1 LSTLTRNGRTAD
13 KRVRNFGGLRW
24 GGDGVEMEM
33 GMGMINAAEIAF
45 GFASEQQLQ
54 WSFLTAG

>member
-1 LSTLTRNGRTAD
+1 MAGRQISESEI
-13 KRVRNFGGLRW
+13 LW
-24 GGDGVEMEM
+24 GCDGVVM

-54 WSFLTAG
+54 WPFLTAG

>member
-1 LSTLTRNGRTAD
+1 M
-13 KRVRNFGGLRW
+13 V
-24 GGDGVEMEM
+24 M